1 MFNRGGRLLLLS
13 LVTKAYV
20 SLGAAFVLA
29 PPCEPLVAPS
39 VAAAHGS
46 CLNRLRMGPA
56 APRACPPPA
65 ALSRTEPR
73 LAFDVT
79 LAKPMGLVL
88 EELPTGCVFVA
99 SLAEGGSA
107 ALSRGGVL
115 PGDRIVAVQGVPCE
129 RQGLAS
135 VMAAVASVTD
145 TAGVTMSLSR
155 DARVLPVNFDGGMPV
170 AALAGEPLRDI
181 AGMSPAMLLYV
192 AVSA

>member
-1 MFNRGGRLLLLS
+1 MCRGCRLLLLS
-13 LVTKAYV
+13 LVTLQAYP
-20 SLGAAFVLA
+20 SLVAAFVLA
-29 PPCEPLVAPS
+29 PPKAPS

-46 CLNRLRMGPA
+46 CLNLVRMGPA

-65 ALSRTEPR
+65 TLSRTEPR

-88 EELPTGCVFVA
+88 EELPTGRVFVA

-129 RQGLAS
+129 SQGLAS

-192 AVSA
+192 SVSA

>member
-1 MFNRGGRLLLLS
+1 
-13 LVTKAYV
+13 
-20 SLGAAFVLA
+20 
-29 PPCEPLVAPS
+29 
-39 VAAAHGS
+39 
-46 CLNRLRMGPA
+46 
-56 APRACPPPA
+56 
-65 ALSRTEPR
+65 
-73 LAFDVT
+73 
-79 LAKPMGLVL
+79 
-88 EELPTGCVFVA
+88 VA

-181 AGMSPAMLLYV
+181 AGTSPVVCVWLCCM
-192 AVSA
+192 

>member
-1 MFNRGGRLLLLS
+1 
-13 LVTKAYV
+13 
-20 SLGAAFVLA
+20 
-29 PPCEPLVAPS
+29 
-39 VAAAHGS
+39 
-46 CLNRLRMGPA
+46 
-56 APRACPPPA
+56 
-65 ALSRTEPR
+65 
-73 LAFDVT
+73 
-79 LAKPMGLVL
+79 MGLVL
-88 EELPTGCVFVA
+88 EELPTGRVFVA

-129 RQGLAS
+129 SQGLAS